1 MIATPTMPTPATPRL
16 WDYAAAELQSELEA
30 NLAWLDKAFGKAIRQ
45 QRPNAEGRPYIFPAA
60 YSGTGDYLS
69 MFPDAHLGS
78 FAWLDVADDQEIEG
92 ERDNWAR
99 ITADVGLVFWLDL
112 REAYANPELR
122 TIEHAKFDALEALK
136 AVRLTRSVLL
146 IESVAERK
154 ENIYRG
160 YDYREIPDTFIFW
173 PYACF
178 RMQGQ
183 MIIREVCPVRGVDVD
198 IIENT
203 LIVYP

>member
-1 MIATPTMPTPATPRL
+1 MITTPAIPAFSPARL
-16 WDYAAAELQSELEA
+16 WDYAAMELQSELEA

-45 QRPNAEGRPYIFPAA
+45 QRPSPEGRPYTFPAA

-69 MFPDAHLGS
+69 MFPDGHLGN
-78 FAWLDVADDQEIEG
+78 FAWLDVADEQRLEG

-112 REAYANPELR
+112 RTAYPANPSLR
-122 TIEHAKFDALEALK
+122 SIENAKHDALEALK

-146 IESVAERK
+146 IESVSERK

-183 MIIREVCPVRGVDVD
+183 MQITQPC
-198 IIENT
+198 
-203 LIVYP
+203 